1 MATYKVYNYGI
12 PKGSYKDYLPEYTQ
26 YSLSKPKSSYN
37 YYMPEY
43 TKYEYKRPDDVYS
56 DSKSAYAKEINAAN
70 ARLNN
75 LEINKP
81 SGYVSAYGSQINQ
94 LINNMANRKFS
105 YDVNADALYNQY
117 KDNYI
122 KQGQQAMADTMAQA
136 AALTGGYGNSYA
148 ATVGNQAYQSY
159 LGQLNDR
166 IPELYKLA
174 LDKYNSES
182 ADMQNLYSMMANQE
196 GQEYSKYRDNVADY
210 QADRGYYD
218 QQLQNLRA
226 MGQNLWGQNWDNYW
240 NAAQQTEQNRQNAVN
255 TAFNQLNQNWSNYW
269 NAAERNDQ
277 NRQNAINTALSLYGQ
292 DWDNYRWA
300 ENQNQHNYEQAI
312 AEDQWNANFAENQR
326 QFNENQAQAAAQ
338 AAAELAYQREKAS
351 AAATSSSGS
360 GSKSSASG
368 SNTSG
373 LSSNYSK
380 VRNNILSSY
389 EFYNSRISNRY
400 QSYQDYVK
408 AKIDGDKSLT
418 DAERLQLIQD
428 FRNVLY

>member
-75 LEINKP
+75 LESNKP

-326 QFNENQAQAAAQ
+326 QFNENQAQAAA
-338 AAAELAYQREKAS
+338 ELAYQREKAS
-351 AAATSSSGS
+351 AAATGSSGS
-360 GSKSSASG
+360 GSEAGKKASDNTVSDYAKSVVY
-368 SNTSG
+368 NIEN
-373 LSSNYSK
+373 SSVPKSYALTLIDKEYEDGNISK
-380 VRNNILSSY
+380 Y
-389 EFYNSRISNRY
+389 ERDEMKKHFKNR
-400 QSYQDYVK
+400 
-408 AKIDGDKSLT
+408 L
-418 DAERLQLIQD
+418 
-428 FRNVLY
+428 